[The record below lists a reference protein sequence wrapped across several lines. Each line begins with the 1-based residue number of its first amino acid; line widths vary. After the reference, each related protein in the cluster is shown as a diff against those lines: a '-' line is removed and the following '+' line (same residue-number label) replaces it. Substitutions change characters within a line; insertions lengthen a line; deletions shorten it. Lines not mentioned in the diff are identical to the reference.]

1 MLEAKIMRVDLFTAS
16 TSRFKKFGKM
26 AAPDAA
32 EDVSGKLIL
41 DDVLAKGH
49 ECRYQLIT
57 DGITP
62 IRDSVQES
70 DADCIIICGGTGIT
84 KLDLTLEAVEPLYEK
99 KLPGFGELFRLRS
112 FDEVGTRS
120 ILTRASAGLISGKP
134 VFCIPGS
141 PNAAKIGSELILAEL
156 NHIIKHIRE

>member
-1 MLEAKIMRVDLFTAS
+1 MMVDLFTAS

-26 AAPDAA
+26 TAPDSA
-32 EDVSGKLIL
+32 EDISGKLVL
-41 DDVLAKGH
+41 DEVVAKGY
-49 ECRYQLIT
+49 ECRYQLLI
-57 DGITP
+57 DGIDP
-62 IRDSVQES
+62 IRDSVQTS
-70 DADCIIICGGTGIT
+70 NADCIIICGGTGIT

-112 FDEVGTRS
+112 FDEIGTRS
-120 ILTRASAGLISGKP
+120 ILTRASAGIISGKP

-156 NHIIKHIRE
+156 DHILKHIRE